1 MTDRIWLKTLSI
13 LLGVF
18 AWIYVNLVIPPQ
30 IRRTIEAEVEYR
42 NVPESV
48 KVTPVK
54 PSVNVQVEGTRRD
67 FILAT
72 NNKLQVTVDLYN
84 LRPGRAQLPVRVTT
98 APGLS
103 VVSLSPAQIQIEAV
117 PIIRKKIDVRAE
129 ILGQPADGFLF
140 DEPLLTPAQVTIE
153 GPDSLIKRVTA
164 CQVDI
169 NLEQVKNSISEQR
182 EIKVILE
189 SGVTDEEIIV
199 TPGKINVDVTVK
211 QGYPAKT
218 LPLAK
223 PVFIN
228 KSPEGKKLDGF
239 KLVPE
244 SVQIT
249 GPARLINPMKDLSFK
264 PIDLSKIEKSDAV
277 PVKLEFPGKKV
288 RLISSEPVLLHLTLV
303 DSKVTRVYQGL
314 PFELKKGPHQH
325 ASVSVSSY
333 SIEVEGYLKDLDK
346 ISNAKLEMILDVEK
360 MKPGSYPV
368 NLTAPVGLP
377 GNITVLK
384 IVPEALQVLVSEL
397 EDQPD
402 PPKNASDSAP
412 R

>member
-54 PSVNVQVEGTRRD
+54 PFVNVQVEGTRRD

-72 NNKLQVTVDLYN
+72 NNKLQVNVDLYN

-153 GPDSLIKRVTA
+153 GPESLIKRVTA

-211 QGYPAKT
+211 QGYPTKT

-277 PVKLEFPGKKV
+277 PVKLEFPADNV
-288 RLISSEPVLLHLTLV
+288 RLISSAPVLLHLTLI

-346 ISNAKLEMILDVEK
+346 ISNAKLQMILDVEK

-377 GNITVLK
+377 GNISVLK
-384 IVPEALQVLVSEL
+384 IVPEALQVQVSEL

-402 PPKNASDSAP
+402 KPGNASDSAP

>member
-54 PSVNVQVEGTRRD
+54 PFVNVQVEGTRRD

-72 NNKLQVTVDLYN
+72 NNKLQVNVDLYN

-153 GPDSLIKRVTA
+153 GPESLIKRVTA

-211 QGYPAKT
+211 QGYPTKT

-277 PVKLEFPGKKV
+277 PVKLEFPADNV
-288 RLISSEPVLLHLTLV
+288 RLISSAPVLLQIGRAHV
-303 DSKVTRVYQGL
+303 
-314 PFELKKGPHQH
+314 
-325 ASVSVSSY
+325 
-333 SIEVEGYLKDLDK
+333 
-346 ISNAKLEMILDVEK
+346 
-360 MKPGSYPV
+360 
-368 NLTAPVGLP
+368 
-377 GNITVLK
+377 
-384 IVPEALQVLVSEL
+384 
-397 EDQPD
+397 
-402 PPKNASDSAP
+402 
-412 R
+412 